1 MAFVLRGPG
10 LRRGVSVIRPTW
22 LGMTRWHTPDD
33 RNFSSEG
40 PKAPDDKQDRPTP
53 KDKDKLKQEEARSKL
68 NSLLESIEKQRTV
81 APSAADRAGQGVS
94 ERLARPGGRP
104 RPKNVVPNKKRAPTA
119 AAESG
124 GAPHRPQRQP
134 TLDEQVA
141 AAAREVASTLSGDP
155 AQTERDLLTK
165 LTGDPEQPAA
175 GQAQLSELMSGM
187 KVDQRPAEADR
198 PGRSQQVRRQV
209 GDQRAETVR
218 QARRERPPA
227 APRQG
232 GSVIDDVDLNKGNR
246 LGIFD
251 NLPPPEAST
260 EVAPQASHWERI
272 HARELRLS
280 VAHPPTNAW
289 EEMVVWTEQ
298 GKLWHLP
305 VNNEQGLDQEAE
317 VGFHEH
323 VFLEERLE
331 PWCPPR
337 GPIRQFM
344 ELVCV
349 ALGKNPWLTVQEKH
363 EHIEWFREYFAG
375 KQKLLQELKAV

>member
-22 LGMTRWHTPDD
+22 LGMTRWHTADD

-40 PKAPDDKQDRPTP
+40 PKAPDDKQDRATP
-53 KDKDKLKQEEARSKL
+53 KDKIKLKQEEARSKL

-81 APSAADRAGQGVS
+81 APSATDRAGQGVS

-104 RPKNVVPNKKRAPTA
+104 RPKNVVPNKKHAPTA

-141 AAAREVASTLSGDP
+141 AAAREVASSLAGDP

-260 EVAPQASHWERI
+260 
-272 HARELRLS
+272 
-280 VAHPPTNAW
+280 
-289 EEMVVWTEQ
+289 
-298 GKLWHLP
+298 
-305 VNNEQGLDQEAE
+305 GLDQEAE